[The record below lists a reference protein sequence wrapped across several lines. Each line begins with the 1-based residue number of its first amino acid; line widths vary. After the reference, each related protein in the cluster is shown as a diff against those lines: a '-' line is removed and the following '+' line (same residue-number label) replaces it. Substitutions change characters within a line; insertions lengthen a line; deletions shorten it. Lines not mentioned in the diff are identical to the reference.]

1 MIKKLLI
8 TASVLLAINTIA
20 YGAQISECDYDRD
33 TGDVTISGTSDISAD
48 NEITVNVKEN
58 GNTVYEGQTTADNG
72 EYLFSFKLT
81 GGGQKTYN
89 VKVGEKGVYTA
100 AIDSFI
106 YYGSKAE
113 EMLGLLKTY
122 ADANNQNDF
131 KTALAEAAPVLGIEL
146 SQAET
151 EQLNN
156 IADIVMSSV
165 RNETAITVKK
175 LEDVINNALFIQMV
189 RICNEAS
196 DLNEILVNNS
206 GKITVK
212 YPLIWSKYIAG
223 TDIQKLDICTKIIDH
238 IASVQS
244 LTEESVTE
252 AFMVET
258 AAYYI
263 NKAAGWEDAKN
274 FISDVKSE
282 IGIDAATLSS
292 NSRVY
297 VNMMNAVYKEKADF
311 NKIYTASVSEP
322 SSPGSNPGS
331 NAGKP
336 NSSGGGIAGGG
347 SQSNL
352 PSGEPARTFKDLGDV
367 EWARAAI
374 EALAKDGVIYGKSE
388 SEFAPMDYILREE
401 SAAMIVRLFN
411 LSTPGDKTGF
421 NDVASGAWYEDYCY
435 ALKASGIVSG
445 IEEDVFGIG
454 TCITRQDFVTIIY
467 RAMQKYG
474 ISGTVDENIDIFSDA
489 ESIAGYAQEAAN
501 YLRKC
506 GIIEGRGDGYFCP
519 ADNIT
524 RAEAAKI
531 LYSVRN
537 LKIESD
543 YVKTGGIR

>member
-20 YGAQISECDYDRD
+20 YGAQISKCDYDRD
-33 TGDVTISGTSDISAD
+33 TGNAMISGTSDISAD

-58 GNTVYEGQTTADNG
+58 GNTIYEGQTTANDG
-72 EYLFSFKLT
+72 KYLFSFKLT
-81 GGGQKTYN
+81 GDEQKTYN
-89 VKVGEKGVYTA
+89 VKVGEKSVYTA
-100 AIDSFI
+100 VTGSFI

-113 EMLGLLKTY
+113 NVLKQLKTY
-122 ADANNQNDF
+122 ADANNLNYF
-131 KTALAEAAPVLGIEL
+131 KTTLAEAVPVLGIKL

-156 IADIVMSSV
+156 IADIVMTSV

-175 LEDVINNALFIQMV
+175 LEDAINNALFVQMI

-196 DLNEILVNNS
+196 ELNEILTNNS

-223 TDIQKLDICTKIIDH
+223 TDMQKSDICTKIIDH
-238 IASVQS
+238 VASIQN

-263 NKAAGWEDAKN
+263 NKAAGWENAKN

-282 IGIDAATLSS
+282 IGINAATLSS

-297 VNMMNAVYKEKADF
+297 VNMMNAVYKLKTDF
-311 NKIYTASVSEP
+311 NKAYTAPVSEP
-322 SSPGSNPGS
+322 SSPDT
-331 NAGKP
+331 
-336 NSSGGGIAGGG
+336 NSSKPSGSSGIIGGGG

-352 PSGEPARTFKDLGDV
+352 PSGEPTQIFKDLENV

-374 EALAKDGVIYGKSE
+374 EALAKDGVINGKGE
-388 SEFAPMDYILREE
+388 SEFAPMDKILREE
-401 SAAMIVRLFN
+401 SAAMIVRLLN
-411 LSTPGDKTGF
+411 LSTPENKAGF
-421 NDVASGAWYEDYCY
+421 NDIASGAWYEDYCY
-435 ALKASGIVSG
+435 AVKASGIANG
-445 IEEDVFGIG
+445 IEDDVFGIG
-454 TCITRQDFVTIIY
+454 TYITRQDFVTIIY

-474 ISGTVDENIDIFSDA
+474 ISGTDDENIDIFSDT
-489 ESIAGYAQEAAN
+489 ESIAEYARESAN
-501 YLRKC
+501 YLKKC
-506 GIIEGRGDGYFCP
+506 GIIEGRENNYFCP
-519 ADNIT
+519 SDNIT

-531 LYSVRN
+531 LYSIRN
-537 LKIESD
+537 LKIEND